1 MIADYADLLVT
12 AGEYVGRNDFAHI
25 FPRLVGLAEMKL
37 NRQLRVADMERTEAV
52 TVTEGSGPLPE
63 GFLEARSVQTASGRV
78 LRSYSIQALESA
90 AQGCP
95 DVPFAFAVQGRN
107 VIIRPVWS
115 GVLTFSFYGKIPGL
129 SPANHKNWLLET
141 APDIY
146 LYAVVE
152 EISIWAKDPQG
163 AAAAAGIKTQMLS
176 DLRSDDERSRFGQ
189 NRVRI
194 GGVTP

>member
-25 FPRLVGLAEMKL
+25 FPRLVGFAEAKL
-37 NRQLRVADMERTEAV
+37 NRQLRVDDMERTETV
-52 TVTEGSGPLPE
+52 TVTDGSGRLPD

-78 LRSYSIQALESA
+78 LRSYSIQALESVSR
-90 AQGCP
+90 GCP
-95 DVPFAFAVQGRN
+95 DVPFAFAVKGRN
-107 VIIRPVWS
+107 VVVLPAWS
-115 GVLTFSFYGKIPGL
+115 GPLTLIFYGKIPGL
-129 SPANHKNWLLET
+129 TRANPTNWLLET
-141 APDIY
+141 APDVY

-152 EISIWAKDPQG
+152 EISIWAKDAQG

-176 DLRSDDERSRFGQ
+176 DLRTDDERARFGQ

>member
-25 FPRLVGLAEMKL
+25 FPRLLGLAEMKL
-37 NRQLRVADMERTEAV
+37 NRQLRVGDMERTE
-52 TVTEGSGPLPE
+52 TVTITDGSGALPD
-63 GFLEARSVQTASGRV
+63 GFLEARSVQTASGQV
-78 LRSYSIQALESA
+78 LRSYSIQALESVA
-90 AQGCP
+90 RGCP
-95 DVPFAFAVQGRN
+95 HVPFAFAVKGRN
-107 VIIRPVWS
+107 VVVQPVWS
-115 GVLTFSFYGKIPGL
+115 GPLTFTFYGKIPGL
-129 SPANHKNWLLET
+129 SPSNPSNWLLET

-152 EISIWAKDPQG
+152 EVSIWAKDAQG
-163 AAAAAGIKTQMLS
+163 ATAAAGIKTQMLS
-176 DLRSDDERSRFGQ
+176 DLRSDDERARFAQ